1 MYIPKQPLRLLLLW
15 RICADIFLVDAVDK
29 FGHDHEFTKLVV
41 DLKGKDPD
49 DAFSTVPY
57 EKVRSHIINSV
68 ETSRLATNI
77 T

>member
-57 EKVRSHIINSV
+57 EKVRYYIINSV